1 MVLTV
6 RAVAVAT
13 RVRHRHGVLALGAAC
28 SQAWAVM
35 RPADLHGGKRL
46 AMRRQ
51 DLPLVLIQER
61 GFKGFDDR

>member
-1 MVLTV
+1 
-6 RAVAVAT
+6 
-13 RVRHRHGVLALGAAC
+13 
-28 SQAWAVM
+28 M